1 MPDKTLDFLVTA
13 VDNFG
18 DTGFALDLAESVL
31 FERPDWNFRF
41 FSDDRRLFD
50 RLSAGRPNPRVAYFE
65 LSEYESFEPSESVV
79 SFFDRK
85 LPEAHF
91 AKFPKSKKIVQLSYL
106 RFDTDVG
113 SMNGTR
119 YRIGNDEVVHLVPS
133 PLSGGAGIVVG
144 RSGSDTDPGIPLPG
158 LRNFSEPHGASLFL
172 QKISKPGTGTPET
185 EPKNRN
191 PGAETVVS
199 AFYYP
204 ATLPRLTLIREAG
217 PGIRFAEFGNPNAE
231 IPLPFARFDEYAAM
245 LGNFSANVVRGEN
258 SAVKAMLAG
267 KPFLW
272 DFYKESNGAHVEKIA
287 DFLDFVRPFFTEES
301 DFEKYASATRTF
313 NAETFRP
320 NEARECAEILTG
332 GTVPFEKM
340 AEAVRKRDLAE
351 TVLTELEVDL
361 AES

>member
-1 MPDKTLDFLVTA
+1 MTRKTLDFLVTA
-13 VDNFG
+13 IDNFG

-31 FERPDWNFRF
+31 FERPDWDVRF
-41 FSDDRRLFD
+41 FSDDRGLFD
-50 RLSAGRPNPRVAYFE
+50 RLTAGRPHPNVVYFE

-144 RSGSDTDPGIPLPG
+144 RSGSGTNHRVPVPGFEIFWRKSEAPCGSEKFRTPG
-158 LRNFSEPHGASLFL
+158 S
-172 QKISKPGTGTPET
+172 GTPET

-191 PGAETVVS
+191 PAAETVVS

-204 ATLPRLTLIREAG
+204 TTLPRLALVREAG

-231 IPLPFARFDEYAAM
+231 IPLPFARFDEYATM

-258 SAVKAMLAG
+258 SAIKAILAG

-287 DFLDFVRPFFTEES
+287 DFLDFVRPFFPS
-301 DFEKYASATRTF
+301 DGSFEKYASAIRSF
-313 NAETFRP
+313 NAGDF
-320 NEARECAEILTG
+320 
-332 GTVPFEKM
+332 
-340 AEAVRKRDLAE
+340 
-351 TVLTELEVDL
+351 
-361 AES
+361 

>member
-31 FERPDWNFRF
+31 FERPDWNVRF
-41 FSDDRRLFD
+41 FSDDRGLFD
-50 RLSAGRPNPRVAYFE
+50 RLSAGRPNPRMAYFE
-65 LSEYESFEPSESVV
+65 LSEYESFEPSASVV

-106 RFDTDVG
+106 RFDPDVG

-158 LRNFSEPHGASLFL
+158 VRNFSEPHGASLLL

-185 EPKNRN
+185 
-191 PGAETVVS
+191 ETVVS

-217 PGIRFAEFGNPNAE
+217 SKIRFAEFGNPNAE

-272 DFYKESNGAHVEKIA
+272 DFYKESNGAHVEKIM
-287 DFLDFVRPFFTEES
+287 DFLEFVRPFFPS
-301 DFEKYASATRTF
+301 DGSFEKYASATRSF
-313 NAETFRP
+313 NSGDF
-320 NEARECAEILTG
+320 
-332 GTVPFEKM
+332 
-340 AEAVRKRDLAE
+340 
-351 TVLTELEVDL
+351 
-361 AES
+361 